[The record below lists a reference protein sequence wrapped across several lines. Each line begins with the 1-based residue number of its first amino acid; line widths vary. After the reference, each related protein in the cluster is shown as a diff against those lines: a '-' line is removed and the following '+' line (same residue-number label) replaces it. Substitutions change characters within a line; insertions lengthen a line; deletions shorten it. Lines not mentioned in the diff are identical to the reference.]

1 MDCPLSLRIRLMI
14 RGPSW
19 TQLSLRGEDHHGIS
33 LTSAGLVADP
43 HEIVQE
49 GVDEPIWVSVV
60 GEVDDYLFC

>member
-1 MDCPLSLRIRLMI
+1 MDPTPSL
-14 RGPSW
+14 G
-19 TQLSLRGEDHHGIS
+19 GGNHHGIS